1 MNKLRDFKFVIT
13 LVLKLKR
20 TINENETKYST
31 LFSNSKAETNS
42 HDADIDS
49 ILESIYNAIMT
60 KILKYQAEGLGWT
73 IYLVIEQNIN
83 ILKYKSL
90 SSSNDIN
97 LPKELNHS

>member
-1 MNKLRDFKFVIT
+1 MNKLRDFKFAIT

-60 KILKYQAEGLGWT
+60 KNTEISGRRLRLD
-73 IYLVIEQNIN
+73 YLF
-83 ILKYKSL
+83 S
-90 SSSNDIN
+90 D
-97 LPKELNHS
+97 

>member
-20 TINENETKYST
+20 TINENQTKYST

-60 KILKYQAEGLGWT
+60 KNTEISGRRLRLD
-73 IYLVIEQNIN
+73 YLFSDRT
-83 ILKYKSL
+83 K
-90 SSSNDIN
+90 
-97 LPKELNHS
+97 H

>member
-1 MNKLRDFKFVIT
+1 MSKLRDFKFVIT

-60 KILKYQAEGLGWT
+60 KNTEISGRRLRLD
-73 IYLVIEQNIN
+73 YLFSDST
-83 ILKYKSL
+83 K
-90 SSSNDIN
+90 
-97 LPKELNHS
+97 H